1 MNKVIPAIIIV
12 LALLVAIAAFG
23 FCVVGTVYL
32 FWMMC
37 DITKAATFGYC
48 VLGYIGCDLV
58 LGLIYLSTNLYY
70 YFKRKRSLQNG

>member
-1 MNKVIPAIIIV
+1 MNKVIQAIIIV
-12 LALLVAIAAFG
+12 LALLVAVAAFG

-37 DITKAATFGYC
+37 DITKAAIFGYC

-58 LGLIYLSTNLYY
+58 LCLLYLLPHLYY
-70 YFKRKRSLQNG
+70 YFKRKRSMQNG